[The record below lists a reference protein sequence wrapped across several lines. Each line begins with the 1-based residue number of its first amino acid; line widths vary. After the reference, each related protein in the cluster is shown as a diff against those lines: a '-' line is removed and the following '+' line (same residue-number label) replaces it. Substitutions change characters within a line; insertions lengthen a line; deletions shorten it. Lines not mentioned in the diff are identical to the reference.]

1 MMVDDTNSTS
11 PSSFI
16 PFCAYKTQLGIS
28 GPFSFLPNTSFPI
41 CKSFAPVPLD
51 GQLCYNIKL
60 DMKAENGKQGGLALV
75 LDMNEDRAV
84 NLDFLTPKSLQGDD
98 TKLTLNSEHAH
109 HNITGMFHIKLL
121 SPFEGTDEGGYGLR
135 SVKKITGTKDF
146 VDMSEEDRKCKHE
159 AIEDSVN
166 RILLE
171 KCNCTSWE
179 LATS

>member
-98 TKLTLNSEHAH
+98 TKLALNSKLAH
-109 HNITGMFHIKLL
+109 DNITGMFHIKLL

-159 AIEDSVN
+159 TIEDSVN